1 MSKNTLIKNFSALTA
16 MQVIQYLAPLI
27 VLPYLVRVIGPAKFG
42 IISFAQAIAYYFALL
57 PDIGTNLYA
66 PREIALIKD
75 NRDILSKFVAGIL
88 VLKALVLLVTLILYF
103 LVITFVQKFHA
114 EALVFIF
121 SAGYI
126 IGESFIP
133 VWFFQGL
140 EKMVNITIGVF
151 IIRVLAL
158 ISIFIFIQQPDDYLY
173 VPLINSGA
181 LIIGV
186 VFMYGLIFFREGIK
200 IISPDSDLLRRITR
214 DSFPLFVSNLVRNLH
229 TGLNIVVLGF
239 FTSNTIVGYYSAAER
254 LIKVGLGLLTQLSN
268 VFYPYIS
275 RMLKVSWEAGSIS
288 MRTGFVAGMILSIPA
303 AIFVISYSEFI
314 VYVML
319 GNEFTQSILPMRIL
333 GTLFLI
339 IGFSNI
345 FGVQVLLPLGKRQ
358 VYMRAILGGFIVHL
372 ILVLLLTPWLFE
384 VGAALAFVIAQVVV
398 SFWMGFVVKKLSL
411 GLVSGSAGVKIA
423 CLALGLGVFSFMA
436 WILDFN
442 SIISIG
448 IFCVLY
454 ISLVLALRIVDTRSW
469 SIAA

>member
-1 MSKNTLIKNFSALTA
+1 MSKNILIKNFSALTV

-229 TGLNIVVLGF
+229 TGLNIAVLGF

-254 LIKVGLGLLTQLSN
+254 LIKAGLGLLTQLSN

-319 GNEFTQSILPMRIL
+319 GNEFTQSILPLRIL

-442 SIISIG
+442 SIISMG